1 MAETYCGK
9 TCAECTKREE
19 LNCQGCKAGPGRQF
33 GGDCELAKCVR
44 DKGHETCD
52 TCGFKGNC
60 GTLRSRES
68 MPDYRIRK
76 IEAEAMRKAAIAKR
90 APVLGKWLWIIFW
103 LVIPSSIG
111 SIMSH
116 ETTAK
121 ILPGL
126 VMPGQII
133 NAICSLTY
141 GSILLKL
148 GSEEDRY
155 RTAGICALIAG
166 GVSAVVA
173 IITVAAEE
181 ATWTLLFTLPAAV
194 VAMVGEYNE
203 YIAHS
208 AVLSGVD
215 NELSEKWEVLWKWYI
230 GLFLGMIGC
239 ILLMLIAPVLGAI
252 VILGCAIGTVVVG
265 ILKLVYLYRTAKI
278 FREYPVTQYTEQD
291 RS

>member
-9 TCAECTKREE
+9 TCAECSKREE
-19 LNCQGCKAGPGRQF
+19 LNCQGCKTGPGRQF

-44 DKGHETCD
+44 DKGHETCE

-76 IEAEAMRKAAIAKR
+76 IESEKMRKAAIAKR

-111 SIMSH
+111 SIMAH

-126 VMPGQII
+126 FIPGQII
-133 NAICSLTY
+133 NAICSLIY
-141 GSILLKL
+141 GAILLKL
-148 GSEEDRY
+148 GSKEDRY

-166 GVSAVVA
+166 ASSALAAIINGGSDGATWILIFTIPAAIVA
-173 IITVAAEE
+173 I
-181 ATWTLLFTLPAAV
+181 
-194 VAMVGEYNE
+194 VGEYNE
-203 YIAHS
+203 YMAHS

-230 GLFLGMIGC
+230 GLFLGMFGC
-239 ILLMLIAPVLGAI
+239 IIVMLILPILGAI
-252 VILGCAIGTVVVG
+252 AILGCAIGTVVVS

-278 FREYPVTQYTEQD
+278 FREYPVGV
-291 RS
+291 

>member
-9 TCAECTKREE
+9 SCEDCTKKEQ
-19 LNCQGCKAGPGRQF
+19 LNCSGCKTGPGRLF

-76 IEAEAMRKAAIAKR
+76 IEAEAVRKAAIAKR

-141 GSILLKL
+141 GAILLKL

-203 YIAHS
+203 YMAHS

-230 GLFLGMIGC
+230 GLFLGMFGC
-239 ILLMLIAPVLGAI
+239 IIVMLIIPILGAI
-252 VILGCAIGTVVVG
+252 AILGCAIGTVVVG

-278 FREYPVTQYTEQD
+278 FREYPVGV
-291 RS
+291 

>member
-9 TCAECTKREE
+9 SCEECTKKEQ
-19 LNCQGCKAGPGRQF
+19 LKCPGCKTGPGRQF

-68 MPDYRIRK
+68 MPDYRIKK
-76 IEAEAMRKAAIAKR
+76 IEAEAMRKAAIAER

-126 VMPGQII
+126 LMPGQII

-141 GSILLKL
+141 GAILLKL

-166 GVSAVVA
+166 ASSALAAIINGGSDGATWILIFTIPAAIVA
-173 IITVAAEE
+173 I
-181 ATWTLLFTLPAAV
+181 
-194 VAMVGEYNE
+194 VGEYNE
-203 YIAHS
+203 YMAHS

-230 GLFLGMIGC
+230 GLFAGIFGS
-239 ILLMLIAPVLGAI
+239 ILLMLIIPVLGAI
-252 VILGCAIGTVVVG
+252 AVIGTTIGTVVVS

-278 FREYPVTQYTEQD
+278 FREYPVGV
-291 RS
+291 

>member
-9 TCAECTKREE
+9 FCAECTKKEQ
-19 LNCQGCKAGPGRQF
+19 LDCSGCKTGPGRQF

-44 DKGHETCD
+44 DKGHETCE

-103 LVIPSSIG
+103 LIIPSTIG
-111 SIMSH
+111 SIMAN

-126 VMPGQII
+126 LMPGQII
-133 NAICSLTY
+133 NTICSLTY
-141 GSILLKL
+141 GAILLKL
-148 GSEEDRY
+148 GSEEERY

-166 GVSAVVA
+166 ASSALAAIINGGSDGATWILIFTIPAAIVA
-173 IITVAAEE
+173 I
-181 ATWTLLFTLPAAV
+181 
-194 VAMVGEYNE
+194 VGEYNE
-203 YIAHS
+203 YMAHS

-215 NELSEKWEVLWKWYI
+215 NELSEKWEVLWMWYI
-230 GLFLGMIGC
+230 GLFAGIFGS
-239 ILLMLIAPVLGAI
+239 IILMLIIPVLGAI
-252 VILGCAIGTVVVG
+252 AVIGATIGTVVVS

-278 FREYPVTQYTEQD
+278 FREYPVGV
-291 RS
+291 

>member
-9 TCAECTKREE
+9 TCAECTKKEQ
-19 LNCQGCKAGPGRQF
+19 LNCSGCKVGPGRQF
-33 GGDCELAKCVR
+33 GGDCELSKCVR

-60 GTLRSRES
+60 GTHRSRES

-76 IEAEAMRKAAIAKR
+76 IEAEEQRKAAIAKR

-103 LVIPSSIG
+103 LIIPSSIG
-111 SIMSH
+111 GIMSH

-141 GSILLKL
+141 GAILIKL

-166 GVSAVVA
+166 ASSAAAA
-173 IITVAAEE
+173 IINAACDE
-181 ATWTLLFTLPAAV
+181 ATWILIFTIPAAI
-194 VAMVGEYNE
+194 VAIVGEYNE
-203 YIAHS
+203 YMAHS
-208 AVLSGVD
+208 IVLTGVD
-215 NELSEKWEVLWKWYI
+215 NELSEKWEMLWKWYI
-230 GLFLGMIGC
+230 GLFLGMFGC
-239 ILLMLIAPVLGAI
+239 IIVMLIAPVLGAI
-252 VILGCAIGTVVVG
+252 AILGCAIGTVVVG

-278 FREYPVTQYTEQD
+278 FREYPVGV
-291 RS
+291 

>member
-9 TCAECTKREE
+9 SCAECTKKEQ
-19 LNCQGCKAGPGRQF
+19 LNCSGCKTGPGRQF
-33 GGDCELAKCVR
+33 GGDCELAKCIR
-44 DKGHETCD
+44 SKGHETCD

-60 GTLRSRES
+60 GTLRSRDS

-76 IEAEAMRKAAIAKR
+76 IEAEEMRKAAIAKR

-103 LVIPSSIG
+103 LIIPSTIG
-111 SIMSH
+111 SLMANES
-116 ETTAK
+116 TAK

-126 VMPGQII
+126 FMPGQII
-133 NAICSLTY
+133 NAICSLAY
-141 GSILLKL
+141 GAILLKL

-166 GVSAVVA
+166 ASSALAA
-173 IITVAAEE
+173 IINGGSDG
-181 ATWTLLFTLPAAV
+181 ATWILIFTIPAAI

-203 YIAHS
+203 YMGHS

-230 GLFLGMIGC
+230 GLFGVMIGS
-239 ILLMLIAPVLGAI
+239 ILVMLIIPILGALA
-252 VILGCAIGTVVVG
+252 ILAAAIGTIVVS

-278 FREYPVTQYTEQD
+278 FREY
-291 RS
+291 SI

>member
-9 TCAECTKREE
+9 NCAECSKREE

-44 DKGHETCD
+44 DKGHETCE

-76 IEAEAMRKAAIAKR
+76 IEAEEMRKAAIAKR

-126 VMPGQII
+126 FMPGQII
-133 NAICSLTY
+133 NAICSLIY
-141 GSILLKL
+141 GAILLKL

-166 GVSAVVA
+166 VSSALAAMINGGSDGATWILIFTIPAAIVA
-173 IITVAAEE
+173 I
-181 ATWTLLFTLPAAV
+181 
-194 VAMVGEYNE
+194 VGEYNE
-203 YIAHS
+203 YMAHS

-278 FREYPVTQYTEQD
+278 FREYPVGV
-291 RS
+291 

>member
-9 TCAECTKREE
+9 SCEECTKKEQ
-19 LNCQGCKAGPGRQF
+19 LNCSGCKTGLGRQF

-44 DKGHETCD
+44 DKGHETCE

-76 IEAEAMRKAAIAKR
+76 IEAEEMRKAAIAKR
-90 APVLGKWLWIIFW
+90 APVLGKWLWIVFW
-103 LVIPSSIG
+103 LIIPSTIG
-111 SIMSH
+111 SIMSN
-116 ETTAK
+116 ENTAK

-126 VMPGQII
+126 LMPGQII

-141 GSILLKL
+141 GTILLKL

-166 GVSAVVA
+166 ASSALAAMINGGSDGATWILIFTIPAAIVA
-173 IITVAAEE
+173 I
-181 ATWTLLFTLPAAV
+181 
-194 VAMVGEYNE
+194 VGEYNE
-203 YIAHS
+203 YMAHS
-208 AVLSGVD
+208 AVLYGVD

-230 GLFLGMIGC
+230 GLFAGIFGS
-239 ILLMLIAPVLGAI
+239 ILLMLIIPVLGAI
-252 VILGCAIGTVVVG
+252 AVIGTTIGTVVVS
-265 ILKLVYLYRTAKI
+265 ILKLVYLYRTVKI
-278 FREYPVTQYTEQD
+278 FREYPAGG
-291 RS
+291 

>member
-1 MAETYCGK
+1 MSETYCGK
-9 TCAECTKREE
+9 SCSECTKKEQ
-19 LNCQGCKAGPGRQF
+19 LNCSGCKTGPGRQF
-33 GGDCELAKCVR
+33 GGDCELAKCIR
-44 DKGHETCD
+44 SKGHETCD
-52 TCGFKGNC
+52 TCGFKDNC
-60 GTLRSRES
+60 GTLRSRDN

-76 IEAEAMRKAAIAKR
+76 VEAEEMRKAAIAKR

-103 LVIPSSIG
+103 LIIPSTIG
-111 SIMSH
+111 SLMSN
-116 ETTAK
+116 ESTAK

-126 VMPGQII
+126 FMPGQII
-133 NAICSLTY
+133 NAVCSLTY
-141 GSILLKL
+141 GAILLKL

-155 RTAGICALIAG
+155 RTAGICALITG

-173 IITVAAEE
+173 IITGSAEE

-203 YIAHS
+203 YMAHS

-230 GLFLGMIGC
+230 GLFGVMIGS
-239 ILLMLIAPVLGAI
+239 ILVMLIIPILGALA
-252 VILGCAIGTVVVG
+252 ILVAAIGTIVVS

-278 FREYPVTQYTEQD
+278 FREYPV
-291 RS
+291 RV

>member
-9 TCAECTKREE
+9 SCEECTKKEQ
-19 LNCQGCKAGPGRQF
+19 LNCSGCKTGPGRQF
-33 GGDCELAKCVR
+33 GGDCELAKCIR
-44 DKGHETCD
+44 DKGHETCE

-76 IEAEAMRKAAIAKR
+76 IETEAMRKAAIAKQ

-103 LVIPSSIG
+103 LIIPSTIG
-111 SIMSH
+111 SLMANES
-116 ETTAK
+116 TAK

-126 VMPGQII
+126 FMPGQII

-141 GSILLKL
+141 GAILLKL

-166 GVSAVVA
+166 ASSALAAIINGGSEGATWIMIITIPAAIVA
-173 IITVAAEE
+173 I
-181 ATWTLLFTLPAAV
+181 
-194 VAMVGEYNE
+194 VGEYNE
-203 YIAHS
+203 YMAHS
-208 AVLSGVD
+208 VVLSGVD
-215 NELSEKWEVLWKWYI
+215 NELSEKWDVLWKWYI
-230 GLFLGMIGC
+230 GLFLGIFGG
-239 ILLMLIAPVLGAI
+239 ILLMLIIPVLGAI
-252 VILGCAIGTVVVG
+252 AVIGATIGTVVVS

-278 FREYPVTQYTEQD
+278 FREYPVGV
-291 RS
+291 

>member
-9 TCAECTKREE
+9 SCEECTKKEP
-19 LNCQGCKAGPGRQF
+19 LNCSGCKTGPGRQF

-44 DKGHETCD
+44 DKGHDTCE

-60 GTLRSRES
+60 GTLRSRDS

-76 IEAEAMRKAAIAKR
+76 IEAEEMRKAAIAKR
-90 APVLGKWLWIIFW
+90 APVLGKWLWIVFW
-103 LVIPSSIG
+103 LIIPSTIG
-111 SIMSH
+111 SIMSN
-116 ETTAK
+116 ENTVK

-126 VMPGQII
+126 LMPGQII

-141 GSILLKL
+141 GTILLKL

-155 RTAGICALIAG
+155 RTAGLCALIAG
-166 GVSAVVA
+166 ASSALAAMINGGSDGATWILIFTIPAAIVA
-173 IITVAAEE
+173 I
-181 ATWTLLFTLPAAV
+181 
-194 VAMVGEYNE
+194 VGEYNE
-203 YIAHS
+203 YMAHS

-230 GLFLGMIGC
+230 GLFAGIFGS
-239 ILLMLIAPVLGAI
+239 ILLMLIIPVLGAI
-252 VILGCAIGTVVVG
+252 AVIGTTIGTVVVS

-278 FREYPVTQYTEQD
+278 FREYPVGV
-291 RS
+291 

>member
-9 TCAECTKREE
+9 SCEECTKKEQ
-19 LNCQGCKAGPGRQF
+19 LNCSGCKTGPGRQF

-68 MPDYRIRK
+68 MPDYRIKK

-103 LVIPSSIG
+103 LIIPSTFG
-111 SIMSH
+111 SIMAN

-126 VMPGQII
+126 FMPGQII

-141 GSILLKL
+141 GAILLKL

-203 YIAHS
+203 YMAHS

-278 FREYPVTQYTEQD
+278 FREYPVTQYTEQV

>member
-19 LNCQGCKAGPGRQF
+19 LNCPGCKAGPGRQF
-33 GGDCELAKCVR
+33 GGDCELARCVR
-44 DKGHETCD
+44 DKGHDTCE

-68 MPDYRIRK
+68 MPDYRIGK
-76 IEAEAMRKAAIAKR
+76 IEAEEMRKAAIAKR

-103 LVIPSSIG
+103 LIIPSTIG
-111 SIMSH
+111 SLMAN

-121 ILPGL
+121 IFPGL
-126 VMPGQII
+126 FMPGQII
-133 NAICSLTY
+133 NTICSLTY
-141 GSILLKL
+141 GAILLKL

-173 IITVAAEE
+173 IITGTAEE
-181 ATWTLLFTLPAAV
+181 AAWTLLFTLPAAV

-203 YIAHS
+203 YMAHS
-208 AVLSGVD
+208 TVLSGVD
-215 NELSEKWEVLWKWYI
+215 NELSENWELLWKWHI
-230 GLFLGMIGC
+230 GLCLGLFGC
-239 ILLMLIAPVLGAI
+239 IFVMLIVPILGAI
-252 VILGCAIGTVVVG
+252 ATLGCAVGTAVVG

-278 FREYPVTQYTEQD
+278 FREYTVKL
-291 RS
+291 

>member
-9 TCAECTKREE
+9 SCEECTKKEQ
-19 LNCQGCKAGPGRQF
+19 LNCPGCKAGPGRQF

-44 DKGHETCD
+44 EKGHETCE

-60 GTLRSRES
+60 GSLRSRDN

-76 IEAEAMRKAAIAKR
+76 IEAERMRKEAVAKR
-90 APVLGKWLWIIFW
+90 APFLGKWLWMIFW
-103 LVIPSSIG
+103 LIIPSTIG
-111 SIMSH
+111 SLMAN

-126 VMPGQII
+126 FMPGQII

-141 GSILLKL
+141 GAILLKL
-148 GSEEDRY
+148 GSEEARY

-173 IITVAAEE
+173 IITGSAEE
-181 ATWTLLFTLPAAV
+181 AVWTLLFTLPAAV

-203 YIAHS
+203 YMAHS

-215 NELSEKWEVLWKWYI
+215 NELSEKWELLWKWYI
-230 GLFLGMIGC
+230 GLLLGMFGC
-239 ILLMLIAPVLGAI
+239 IIVMLITPILGAI
-252 VILGCAIGTVVVG
+252 AILGCAIGTGVVG
-265 ILKLVYLYRTAKI
+265 ILKLVYLYRMAKI
-278 FREYPVTQYTEQD
+278 FREYPVGV
-291 RS
+291 

>member
-9 TCAECTKREE
+9 SCEECTKKEQ
-19 LNCQGCKAGPGRQF
+19 LNCSGCKTGPGRQF

-44 DKGHETCD
+44 DKGHETCE

-76 IEAEAMRKAAIAKR
+76 IESEKMRMAAIAKR

-103 LVIPSSIG
+103 LIIPSTIG
-111 SIMSH
+111 SIMAH

-126 VMPGQII
+126 FMPGQII

-141 GSILLKL
+141 GAILLKL

-166 GVSAVVA
+166 ASSALAAMINGGSEGATWILIFTIPAAIVA
-173 IITVAAEE
+173 I
-181 ATWTLLFTLPAAV
+181 
-194 VAMVGEYNE
+194 VGEYNE
-203 YIAHS
+203 YMAHS

-230 GLFLGMIGC
+230 GLFLGMLGC
-239 ILLMLIAPVLGAI
+239 IIVMLIIPILGAI
-252 VILGCAIGTVVVG
+252 AILGCAIGTVVVS

-278 FREYPVTQYTEQD
+278 FREYPLGV
-291 RS
+291 

>member
-9 TCAECTKREE
+9 SCEECTKKEQ
-19 LNCQGCKAGPGRQF
+19 LNCSGCKTGPGRQF

-68 MPDYRIRK
+68 MPDYRIKK
-76 IEAEAMRKAAIAKR
+76 IEAETMRKAAIAER

-126 VMPGQII
+126 FMPGQII
-133 NAICSLTY
+133 NAICSLIY
-141 GSILLKL
+141 GAILLKL

-166 GVSAVVA
+166 ASSALAAMINGGSDGATWILIFTIPAAIVA
-173 IITVAAEE
+173 I
-181 ATWTLLFTLPAAV
+181 
-194 VAMVGEYNE
+194 VGEYNE
-203 YIAHS
+203 YMAHS

-230 GLFLGMIGC
+230 GLFLGMFGC
-239 ILLMLIAPVLGAI
+239 IIVMLIIPILGAI
-252 VILGCAIGTVVVG
+252 AILGCAIGTIVVS

-278 FREYPVTQYTEQD
+278 FREYPVGV
-291 RS
+291 

>member
-9 TCAECTKREE
+9 TCAECSKREE

-44 DKGHETCD
+44 DKGHETCE

-76 IEAEAMRKAAIAKR
+76 IESEKMRKAAIAKR

-126 VMPGQII
+126 FMPGQII
-133 NAICSLTY
+133 NAICSLIY
-141 GSILLKL
+141 GAILLKL

-166 GVSAVVA
+166 TSSAL
-173 IITVAAEE
+173 AAMINGGSDG
-181 ATWTLLFTLPAAV
+181 ATWILIFTIPAAI
-194 VAMVGEYNE
+194 VALVGEYNE
-203 YIAHS
+203 YMAHS

-230 GLFLGMIGC
+230 GLFLGMFGC
-239 ILLMLIAPVLGAI
+239 IIVMLIIPILGAI
-252 VILGCAIGTVVVG
+252 AILGCAIGTIVVS

-278 FREYPVTQYTEQD
+278 FREYPVGV
-291 RS
+291 

>member
-9 TCAECTKREE
+9 SCAECSKREE
-19 LNCQGCKAGPGRQF
+19 LNCQGCKTGPGRQF

-44 DKGHETCD
+44 DKGHETCE

-76 IEAEAMRKAAIAKR
+76 IESEKMRKAAIAKR

-111 SIMSH
+111 SIMAH

-126 VMPGQII
+126 FMPGQII
-133 NAICSLTY
+133 NAICSLIY
-141 GSILLKL
+141 GAILLKL

-166 GVSAVVA
+166 ASSALAAMINGGSDGATWILIFTIPAAIVA
-173 IITVAAEE
+173 I
-181 ATWTLLFTLPAAV
+181 
-194 VAMVGEYNE
+194 VGEYNE
-203 YIAHS
+203 YMAHS

-230 GLFLGMIGC
+230 GLFLGMFGC
-239 ILLMLIAPVLGAI
+239 IIVMLILPILGAI
-252 VILGCAIGTVVVG
+252 AILGCAIGTVVVS

-278 FREYPVTQYTEQD
+278 FREYPVGV
-291 RS
+291 

>member
-9 TCAECTKREE
+9 SCDECTKKEQ
-19 LNCQGCKAGPGRQF
+19 LNCSGCKTGPGRQF

-44 DKGHETCD
+44 DKGHETCE

-76 IEAEAMRKAAIAKR
+76 MESEKMRKAAIAKR

-103 LVIPSSIG
+103 LIIPSTIG
-111 SIMSH
+111 SIMSN
-116 ETTAK
+116 ENTAK

-126 VMPGQII
+126 FMPGQII

-141 GSILLKL
+141 GAILLKL

-166 GVSAVVA
+166 ASSALAAIINGGSDGATWILIFTIPAAIVA
-173 IITVAAEE
+173 I
-181 ATWTLLFTLPAAV
+181 
-194 VAMVGEYNE
+194 VGEYNE
-203 YIAHS
+203 YMAHS

-230 GLFLGMIGC
+230 GLFLGMLGC
-239 ILLMLIAPVLGAI
+239 IIVMLILPILGAI
-252 VILGCAIGTVVVG
+252 AILGCAIGTVVVS

-278 FREYPVTQYTEQD
+278 FREYSVGV
-291 RS
+291 

>member
-9 TCAECTKREE
+9 SCAECAKKEQ
-19 LNCQGCKAGPGRQF
+19 LNCSGCKAGPGRQF

-60 GTLRSRES
+60 GSLRSRDS
-68 MPDYRIRK
+68 MPDYWIRK
-76 IEAEAMRKAAIAKR
+76 IEADEMRKAAIAKR

-103 LVIPSSIG
+103 LIIPSAIG
-111 SIMSH
+111 GIMSN
-116 ETTAK
+116 ENIAK
-121 ILPGL
+121 IVLGL
-126 VMPGQII
+126 RMPGQII

-141 GSILLKL
+141 GAILLKL
-148 GSEEDRY
+148 GSEKDRY

-166 GVSAVVA
+166 VVSAV
-173 IITVAAEE
+173 AAWIAGTGEQ
-181 ATWTLLFTLPAAV
+181 ATWTLLLTLPAAI

-203 YIAHS
+203 YMGHS

-215 NELSEKWEVLWKWYI
+215 HELSEKWEVLWKWYI
-230 GLFLGMIGC
+230 GLFLGMFGC
-239 ILLMLIAPVLGAI
+239 IIVMLIAPVLGAI
-252 VILGCAIGTVVVG
+252 AILGCAIGTIVVS

-278 FREYPVTQYTEQD
+278 FREYPVGV
-291 RS
+291 

>member
-9 TCAECTKREE
+9 NCAECSKREE

-44 DKGHETCD
+44 DKGHETCE
-52 TCGFKGNC
+52 TCGFKSNC

-76 IEAEAMRKAAIAKR
+76 IESEKMRKAAIAKR

-103 LVIPSSIG
+103 LIIPSTIG
-111 SIMSH
+111 SIMAH

-126 VMPGQII
+126 FMPGQII
-133 NAICSLTY
+133 NAICSLIY
-141 GSILLKL
+141 GAILLKL

-166 GVSAVVA
+166 ASSALAAMINGGSEGATWILIFTIPAAIVA
-173 IITVAAEE
+173 I
-181 ATWTLLFTLPAAV
+181 
-194 VAMVGEYNE
+194 VGEYNE
-203 YIAHS
+203 YMAHS
-208 AVLSGVD
+208 VVLSGVD

-230 GLFLGMIGC
+230 GLFAGIFGS
-239 ILLMLIAPVLGAI
+239 ILLMLIIPVLGAI
-252 VILGCAIGTVVVG
+252 AVIGTTIGTVVVS

-278 FREYPVTQYTEQD
+278 FREYPVGV
-291 RS
+291 

>member
-1 MAETYCGK
+1 MPETYCGK
-9 TCAECTKREE
+9 SCAECTKKEQ
-19 LNCQGCKAGPGRQF
+19 LNCSGCKNGPGRQF
-33 GGDCELAKCVR
+33 GGDCELARCIR
-44 DKGHETCD
+44 SKGHETCD

-76 IEAEAMRKAAIAKR
+76 IEAEEMRKAAIAKR

-103 LVIPSSIG
+103 LIIPSTIG
-111 SIMSH
+111 SLMAN

-126 VMPGQII
+126 FMPGQII

-141 GSILLKL
+141 GAILLKL
-148 GSEEDRY
+148 GSEDDRY

-166 GVSAVVA
+166 ASSALAA
-173 IITVAAEE
+173 IINGGSDG
-181 ATWTLLFTLPAAV
+181 ATWILIFTLPAAI
-194 VAMVGEYNE
+194 VALVGEYNE
-203 YIAHS
+203 YMAHS

-230 GLFLGMIGC
+230 GLFLGMLGC

-252 VILGCAIGTVVVG
+252 AILGCAIGTVVVG
-265 ILKLVYLYRTAKI
+265 ILKLVYLYRTVKI
-278 FREYPVTQYTEQD
+278 FREYPVGV
-291 RS
+291 

>member
-9 TCAECTKREE
+9 SCAECTKKED
-19 LNCQGCKAGPGRQF
+19 LNCPGCKTGPGRQF

-44 DKGHETCD
+44 DKGHETCE

-60 GTLRSRES
+60 GTLRSSES

-76 IEAEAMRKAAIAKR
+76 IESEKMRKAAIAKR
-90 APVLGKWLWIIFW
+90 APVLGKWLWIVFW
-103 LVIPSSIG
+103 FIIPSTIG
-111 SIMSH
+111 SLMAN

-121 ILPGL
+121 VLPGL
-126 VMPGQII
+126 FMPGQII

-141 GSILLKL
+141 GVILLKL

-173 IITVAAEE
+173 IITGTAEE

-203 YIAHS
+203 YMAHS

-230 GLFLGMIGC
+230 GLFLGMLGC
-239 ILLMLIAPVLGAI
+239 ILVMLIAPVLGAI
-252 VILGCAIGTVVVG
+252 AILGCAIGTVVVG

-278 FREYPVTQYTEQD
+278 FREYPVGV
-291 RS
+291 

>member
-9 TCAECTKREE
+9 NCAECSKREE

-44 DKGHETCD
+44 DKGHETCE

-76 IEAEAMRKAAIAKR
+76 IESEKMRKAAIARR

-103 LVIPSSIG
+103 LIIPSTIG
-111 SIMSH
+111 SIMAH

-121 ILPGL
+121 ILPEL
-126 VMPGQII
+126 FMPGQII
-133 NAICSLTY
+133 NAICSLIY
-141 GSILLKL
+141 GAILLKL

-166 GVSAVVA
+166 ASSALAAMINGGSDGATWILIFTIPAAIVA
-173 IITVAAEE
+173 I
-181 ATWTLLFTLPAAV
+181 
-194 VAMVGEYNE
+194 VGEYNE
-203 YIAHS
+203 YMAHS

-230 GLFLGMIGC
+230 GLFLGMLGC
-239 ILLMLIAPVLGAI
+239 IIVMLILPILGAI
-252 VILGCAIGTVVVG
+252 AILGCAIGTVVVS

-278 FREYPVTQYTEQD
+278 FREYPVGV
-291 RS
+291 

>member
-9 TCAECTKREE
+9 SCAECTKKEQ
-19 LNCQGCKAGPGRQF
+19 LNCSGCKTGPGRQF

-60 GTLRSRES
+60 GTLRSRDHF
-68 MPDYRIRK
+68 PDYRIRK
-76 IEAEAMRKAAIAKR
+76 IEAEEMRKAAIARR

-103 LVIPSSIG
+103 LIVPSAIG
-111 SIMSH
+111 SLMAN

-126 VMPGQII
+126 FMPGQII
-133 NAICSLTY
+133 NAICSLTF
-141 GSILLKL
+141 GVILLKL
-148 GSEEDRY
+148 GSEEDGY
-155 RTAGICALIAG
+155 RTAGICTLIAG
-166 GVSAVVA
+166 ASSSIAA
-173 IITVAAEE
+173 IVNGASEG
-181 ATWTLLFTLPAAV
+181 ATWILIFTIPAAI

-203 YIAHS
+203 YMAHS

-230 GLFLGMIGC
+230 GLFLGMLGC
-239 ILLMLIAPVLGAI
+239 ILVMLIAPVLGAI
-252 VILGCAIGTVVVG
+252 AILGCAIGTIVVG

-278 FREYPVTQYTEQD
+278 FREYPVGV
-291 RS
+291 

>member
-9 TCAECTKREE
+9 NCAECSKREE

-44 DKGHETCD
+44 DKGHETCE

-76 IEAEAMRKAAIAKR
+76 IESEKMRKAAIAKR

-126 VMPGQII
+126 FMPRQII
-133 NAICSLTY
+133 NAICSLIY
-141 GSILLKL
+141 GAILLKL

-166 GVSAVVA
+166 ASSAL
-173 IITVAAEE
+173 AAMINGGSDG
-181 ATWTLLFTLPAAV
+181 ATWILIFTLPAAI
-194 VAMVGEYNE
+194 VAIVGEYNE
-203 YIAHS
+203 YMAHS

-230 GLFLGMIGC
+230 GLFAGIFGS
-239 ILLMLIAPVLGAI
+239 ILLMLIIPVLGAI
-252 VILGCAIGTVVVG
+252 AVIGTTIGTVVVS

-278 FREYPVTQYTEQD
+278 FREYPVGV
-291 RS
+291 

>member
-9 TCAECTKREE
+9 NCAECSKREE

-44 DKGHETCD
+44 EKGHETCE

-76 IEAEAMRKAAIAKR
+76 IESEKMRKAAIAKR
-90 APVLGKWLWIIFW
+90 APVLGKWLWVIFW
-103 LVIPSSIG
+103 LIIPSTFG
-111 SIMSH
+111 SIMAH

-126 VMPGQII
+126 FMPGQII
-133 NAICSLTY
+133 NAICSLIY
-141 GSILLKL
+141 GAILLKL

-166 GVSAVVA
+166 ASSALAAMINGGSDGATWILIFTIPAAIVA
-173 IITVAAEE
+173 I
-181 ATWTLLFTLPAAV
+181 
-194 VAMVGEYNE
+194 VGEYNE
-203 YIAHS
+203 YMAHS

-230 GLFLGMIGC
+230 GLFAGIFGS
-239 ILLMLIAPVLGAI
+239 ILLMLIIPVLGAI
-252 VILGCAIGTVVVG
+252 AVIGTTIGTVVVS

-278 FREYPVTQYTEQD
+278 FREYPVGV
-291 RS
+291 